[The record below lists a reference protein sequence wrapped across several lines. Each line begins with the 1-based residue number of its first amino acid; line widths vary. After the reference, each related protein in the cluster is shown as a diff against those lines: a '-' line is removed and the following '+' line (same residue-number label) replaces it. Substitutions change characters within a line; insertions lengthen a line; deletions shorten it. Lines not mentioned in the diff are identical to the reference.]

1 MNNESKKQLEFIDK
15 LKVISKNYYGNKV
28 PTFNVVTFGC
38 QMNAKDSE
46 KLEGVLIK
54 AGFIKEENEENADVV
69 LFNTCTVRENAN
81 ERLYGRIG
89 QLKNSYQNNKNKI
102 IGICGCMMQEN
113 DEIDKIKT
121 KYPQVRLVFG
131 TYNIYELPEL
141 LYEVIKTNDRVIRVY
156 DKPQSIVED
165 LPKEK
170 KYSFKCGVNIMYG
183 CNNFC
188 SYCIVPYVR
197 GRERSR
203 SFDDII
209 DEVNNLVKD
218 GVVEVMIL
226 GQNVNSYGNDFN
238 DVEKN
243 KHSFPKLLDA
253 VSKVEGIK
261 RVRFMT
267 SHPKDLSDELIEV
280 IKNNDKICKH
290 IHLPVQSGSNNILKE
305 MNRKYTREHYLDL
318 VDKIKNNIKNV
329 SITTD
334 VIVGFPGE
342 TEEDF
347 MDTIDLIKKVNFDSV
362 FTFIYSKRTG
372 TKASTME
379 NQIDEKT
386 KKDRF
391 DRLLKTIEE
400 MNKNRFNELV
410 GKEEEV
416 LVEELDKIDGY
427 VTGRLNNN
435 ILVHL
440 KGSKDYIGKFKKVKL
455 LEAKGFY
462 FMGEEI
468 ND

>member
-1 MNNESKKQLEFIDK
+1 MNIESKKQLDFIDK
-15 LKVISKNYYGNKV
+15 LKVIAKDYYGNKV
-28 PTFNVVTFGC
+28 PTFCVVTFGC

-54 AGFIKEENEENADVV
+54 SGFHKEENEEKADVV
-69 LFNTCTVRENAN
+69 IFNTCTVRENAN

-89 QLKNSYQNNKNKI
+89 QLKNSYLNNKNKI
-102 IGICGCMMQEN
+102 IAICGCMMQEE
-113 DEIDKIKT
+113 DEVIKIKQ

-141 LYEVIKTNDRVIRVY
+141 LYEVIKTHDRVIRVY

-203 SFDDII
+203 AFDDII
-209 DEVNNLVKD
+209 DEVKNLVKD
-218 GVVEVMIL
+218 GVVEVMLL
-226 GQNVNSYGNDFN
+226 GQNVNSYGNDF
-238 DVEKN
+238 DEAEKN
-243 KHSFPKLLDA
+243 NHSFPKLLDA
-253 VSKVEGIK
+253 VANVEGIK

-305 MNRKYTREHYLDL
+305 MNRKYTREHYLNL
-318 VDKIKNNIKNV
+318 VDKIKTNIKNV

-334 VIVGFPGE
+334 IIVGFPGE

-347 MDTIDLIKKVNFDSV
+347 MDTIDLIKKVDFDSV
-362 FTFIYSKRTG
+362 FTFVYSKRTG

-379 NQIDEKT
+379 NQIDEET

-391 DRLLKTIEE
+391 DRLLKTIED
-400 MNKNRFNELV
+400 MNKNRFSNLV
-410 GKEEEV
+410 GEVEEV
-416 LVEELDKIDGY
+416 LVEELDKVEGY

-435 ILVHL
+435 ILVHF
-440 KGSKDYIGKFKKVKL
+440 KGNKDYIGSIKKVKL
-455 LEAKGFY
+455 IESKGFY
-462 FMGEEI
+462 FMGEEV

>member
-1 MNNESKKQLEFIDK
+1 MNNESKKQLDFIDK
-15 LKVISKNYYGNKV
+15 LKVIAKDYYGSKV
-28 PTFNVVTFGC
+28 PTFCVVTFGC

-54 AGFIKEENEENADVV
+54 AGFIKEENEDNADVV
-69 LFNTCTVRENAN
+69 IFNTCTVRENAN

-89 QLKNSYQNNKNKI
+89 QLKNSYLNNKNKI
-102 IGICGCMMQEN
+102 IGICGCMMQEA
-113 DEIDKIKT
+113 DEVERIKN

-141 LYEVIKTNDRVIRVY
+141 LYEVIKSNNRVIRVY

-209 DEVNNLVKD
+209 DEVKSLAED
-218 GVVEVMIL
+218 GVVEVMLL
-226 GQNVNSYGNDFN
+226 GQNVNSYGNDF
-238 DVEKN
+238 DEVEKN
-243 KHSFPKLLDA
+243 KHSFPKLLNEVA
-253 VSKVEGIK
+253 NIEGIK

-280 IKNNDKICKH
+280 IKNNNKICKH
-290 IHLPVQSGSNNILKE
+290 IHLPVQSGSNNVLKE
-305 MNRKYTREHYLDL
+305 MNRKYTREHYLNL
-318 VDKIKNNIKNV
+318 VDKIKKNIEDV

-334 VIVGFPGE
+334 IIVGFPGE
-342 TEEDF
+342 TEDDF

-372 TKASTME
+372 TKASNME

-386 KKDRF
+386 KKNRF
-391 DRLLKTIEE
+391 DRLLEVIEE
-400 MNKNRFNELV
+400 MNKNRFYDYV
-410 GKEEEV
+410 GKVKEV
-416 LVEELDKIDGY
+416 LVEEVDKVEGF
-427 VTGRLNNN
+427 VTGRLDNN
-435 ILVHL
+435 ILVHF
-440 KGSKDYIGKFKKVKL
+440 KNDENSIGKIKKVKL
-455 LEAKGFY
+455 IESKGFY

>member
-1 MNNESKKQLEFIDK
+1 MNNESKKQLDFIDK
-15 LKVISKNYYGNKV
+15 LKVIAKDYYGSKV
-28 PTFNVVTFGC
+28 PTFCVVTFGC

-54 AGFIKEENEENADVV
+54 SGFIKEENEENSDIVI
-69 LFNTCTVRENAN
+69 FNTCTVRENAN

-89 QLKNSYQNNKNKI
+89 QLKNSYLNNKKKI
-102 IGICGCMMQEN
+102 IGICGCMMQEK
-113 DEIDKIKT
+113 DEVEKIKT
-121 KYPQVRLVFG
+121 KYPQVRLIFG

-141 LYEVIKTNDRVIRVY
+141 LYEVIKSNDRVIKVY

-188 SYCIVPYVR
+188 SYCIVQYVR

-209 DEVNNLVKD
+209 DEVKSLAKD
-218 GVVEVMIL
+218 GVVEVMLL
-226 GQNVNSYGNDFN
+226 GQNVNSYGNDFEE
-238 DVEKN
+238 VEKN
-243 KHSFPKLLDA
+243 KHSFPKLLNEVA
-253 VSKVEGIK
+253 KVEGIK

-290 IHLPVQSGSNNILKE
+290 IHLHVQSGSNNVLKE
-305 MNRKYTREHYLDL
+305 MNRKYTREHYLNL
-318 VDKIKNNIKNV
+318 VDKIKKNIEDV

-334 VIVGFPGE
+334 IIVGFPGE
-342 TEEDF
+342 AEDDF

-362 FTFIYSKRTG
+362 FTFVYSKRTG

-379 NQIDEKT
+379 NQIDEET
-386 KKDRF
+386 KKHRF
-391 DRLLKTIEE
+391 DRLLKVIDE
-400 MNKNRFNELV
+400 MNKNRFSHYV
-410 GKEEEV
+410 GSVREV
-416 LVEELDKIDGY
+416 LIEDLDKVDGF

-435 ILVHL
+435 ILVHF
-440 KGSKDYIGKFKKVKL
+440 KSSKDNIGKIKKVKI
-455 LEAKGFY
+455 LESKGFY

>member
-1 MNNESKKQLEFIDK
+1 MNIESKKQLDFIEK
-15 LKVISKNYYGNKV
+15 LKVIAKDYYGSKV
-28 PTFNVVTFGC
+28 PTFCVVTFGC

-54 AGFIKEENEENADVV
+54 AGFTKEENEENADVV

-89 QLKNSYQNNKNKI
+89 QLKNSYLNNKNKI
-102 IGICGCMMQEN
+102 IGICGCMMQET
-113 DEIDKIKT
+113 DEVDKIKT
-121 KYPQVRLVFG
+121 KYPQVRLIFG

-141 LYEVIKTNDRVIRVY
+141 LYEVIKTNDRVIKVY
-156 DKPQSIVED
+156 DKPQYIVED

-209 DEVNNLVKD
+209 NEVRNLVKD
-218 GVVEVMIL
+218 GVVEVMLL
-226 GQNVNSYGNDFN
+226 GQNVNSYGNDF
-238 DVEKN
+238 DELEKT
-243 KHSFPKLLDA
+243 KHSFPMLLEA
-253 VSKVEGIK
+253 VANVDGIK

-290 IHLPVQSGSNNILKE
+290 IHLPVQSGSNTILKE
-305 MNRKYTREHYLDL
+305 MNRKYTREHYLEL
-318 VDKIKNNIKNV
+318 VEKIKKNINDV

-334 VIVGFPGE
+334 IIVGFPGE
-342 TEEDF
+342 TEKDF
-347 MDTIDLIKKVNFDSV
+347 LDTIDLIKKVDFDSV

-379 NQIDEKT
+379 NQIDEET

-391 DRLLKTIEE
+391 DRLLKTIDE
-400 MNKNRFNELV
+400 MNKNRFIDLV
-410 GKEEEV
+410 GNVKEV
-416 LVEELDKIDGY
+416 LVEELDKVDGY
-427 VTGRLNNN
+427 VTGRLSNN
-435 ILVHL
+435 ILVHF
-440 KGSKDYIGKFKKVKL
+440 KGDNTYIGKMKKVKL
-455 LEAKGFY
+455 LESKGFY
-462 FMGEEI
+462 FMGEEVH
-468 ND
+468 D